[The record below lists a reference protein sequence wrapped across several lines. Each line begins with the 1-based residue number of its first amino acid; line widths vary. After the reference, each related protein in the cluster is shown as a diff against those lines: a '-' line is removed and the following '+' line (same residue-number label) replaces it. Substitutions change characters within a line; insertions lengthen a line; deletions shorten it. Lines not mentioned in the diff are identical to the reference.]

1 MTNKIDAKHRLL
13 LSRKSERDKLTK
25 RRRIRDLNSQ
35 AHEIANQLS
44 VINLCCFELRASLAG
59 ELNGAQLRRIDT
71 IAIAVA
77 AADELLEQV
86 SETLIAILFSTSG
99 QRTDTTLRVPL

>member
-13 LSRKSERDKLTK
+13 LSRKIERDKATK

-44 VINLCCFELRASLAG
+44 VINLRCFELRDSLAG
-59 ELNGAQLRRIDT
+59 ELNGDQVRRLDT
-71 IAIAVA
+71 IAVAVA
-77 AADELLEQV
+77 EAADLLEK
-86 SETLIAILFSTSG
+86 
-99 QRTDTTLRVPL
+99 LRESLGARPSFTGGESAA